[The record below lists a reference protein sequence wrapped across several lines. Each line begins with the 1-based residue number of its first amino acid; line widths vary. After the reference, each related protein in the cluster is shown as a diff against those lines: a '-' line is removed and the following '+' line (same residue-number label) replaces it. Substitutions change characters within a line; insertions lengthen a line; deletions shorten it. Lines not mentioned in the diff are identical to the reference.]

1 MESNSG
7 FMLKR
12 LPAYPEINGEFEL
25 EMIPAENSV
34 NPSKSSFY
42 YFGQVIGVIDWWRY
56 TTIVA
61 LISIGIVLHDS
72 IVFMT

>member
-1 MESNSG
+1 
-7 FMLKR
+7 
-12 LPAYPEINGEFEL
+12 
-25 EMIPAENSV
+25 MISAENSV

-42 YFGQVIGVIDWWRY
+42 YFGQVIEVIDWWRY

-61 LISIGIVLHDS
+61 LITIGIVLHDS